1 MPTVNNPIASI
12 TANFTSPAIALNVTT
27 EFIKFHANI
36 SAAGW
41 GGLVSPSNSSLSFTL
56 AAPNISWAD
65 TNTTFFPFVQYV
77 TEATG
82 GLVEASTT
90 PFNSF
95 YEFYQTF
102 FVDPFDGS
110 ATNVVP
116 DAPRVEFASR
126 FLPLSLAEMD
136 PAQAAKIIL
145 LLSDVSME

>member
-1 MPTVNNPIASI
+1 M
-12 TANFTSPAIALNVTT
+12 
-27 EFIKFHANI
+27 
-36 SAAGW
+36 
-41 GGLVSPSNSSLSFTL
+41 
-56 AAPNISWAD
+56 
-65 TNTTFFPFVQYV
+65 
-77 TEATG
+77 
-82 GLVEASTT
+82 EASTT